1 MSLSRFDEA
10 HDLLKNAVSAQ
21 KKDVNVRSA
30 LAHFLI
36 SRHQLKLAKDF
47 TTQTIVEGGSHDIY
61 SMCAVA
67 WTMYNFAR
75 ENRAQTAEG
84 AADRKKNFL
93 RSAEFY
99 ERALTN
105 DPKCAMAAQGL
116 AIVIAED
123 VLTTTR
129 APMGSP
135 EEAAR
140 KLQGARE
147 ALEILGK
154 VRESINDSS
163 VYVNMGHCHFN
174 RDELDRAI
182 ESVSSSIALCKTNV
196 LIALPVRNSG
206 QAIKCEWC
214 WN

>member
-1 MSLSRFDEA
+1 MLPVAKVRQAQILMSLSRFDEA
-10 HDLLKNAVSAQ
+10 HDLLKNAVIAQ
-21 KKDVNVRSA
+21 KKDLNLRSA

-47 TTQTIVEGGSHDIY
+47 TAQTIVEGGSHDVY

-67 WTMYNFAR
+67 WTMFNFAR
-75 ENRAQTAEG
+75 ENKAQSAEA

-116 AIVIAED
+116 AIIIAED
-123 VLTTTR
+123 ILSTSK
-129 APMGSP
+129 APVGGS
-135 EEAAR
+135 EDAAK
-140 KLQGARE
+140 KLQGAWE
-147 ALEILGK
+147 ALEIFGK
-154 VRESINDSS
+154 VRESVNDSS
-163 VYVNMGHCHFN
+163 VYMNMGHCHFI

-182 ESVSSSIALCKTNV
+182 ESVS
-196 LIALPVRNSG
+196 LIFLAHAVIYLL
-206 QAIKCEWC
+206 WC
-214 WN
+214 